1 MANFSAGR
9 YADRPHRIGIKH
21 LARVV
26 AVHITQRN
34 DILIGAGPDVL
45 LGDSADTDA
54 GYIQSVIGA
63 ENPAGKDGQR
73 GPRGRR
79 YFHEMSTGNVTCTHI
94 YCASETAF
102 LGC

>member
-1 MANFSAGR
+1 MSDLIDCDYVYWETTMANFSAGR

-45 LGDSADTDA
+45 PGDSADTDA

-63 ENPAGKDGQR
+63 ER
-73 GPRGRR
+73 STRSPR
-79 YFHEMSTGNVTCTHI
+79 SPLL
-94 YCASETAF
+94 S
-102 LGC
+102 